1 MENKT
6 CIEVLETMLKRF
18 RKDLAIAH
26 DSYNQYEVVRIAE
39 NIEAL
44 NHAISILENLNPKK
58 TIFI

>member
-6 CIEVLETMLKRF
+6 CIEILEDMLKRF
-18 RKDLAIAH
+18 RRDLSIAH
-26 DSYNQYEVVRIAE
+26 ASFNQREVVRIAE

-44 NHAISILENLNPKK
+44 NHVISILENLNPKK

>member
-6 CIEVLETMLKRF
+6 CIEVLENMLKRF

-26 DSYNQYEVVRIAE
+26 ASYNQYEVVRIAD

-44 NHAISILENLNPKK
+44 NHAISVLEK
-58 TIFI
+58 IY

>member
-18 RKDLAIAH
+18 RKDLSIAH
-26 DSYNQYEVVRIAE
+26 ASYNQYEVVRIAE

-44 NHAISILENLNPKK
+44 NNAISILENLNPKK